1 MGLSNAIAGG
11 IVMVALIS
19 ILLTLPGIMSTT
31 TEVQDAATEMSDI
44 ETEIY
49 NTDISIS
56 SLSASTGS
64 DTITFSLNNDGPEK
78 LWNFDKFNVFVTYIG
93 ASSGQKTETITY
105 SSSCSASAGL
115 WCISSLNNDNL
126 DPGIINEGES
136 ANLSLTVDEN
146 LATGIVIVV
155 VSTQNGVVASTSDS
169 V

>member
-1 MGLSNAIAGG
+1 MGLSNAISGG

-19 ILLTLPGIMSTT
+19 ILLTLPGIMNTT
-31 TEVQDAATEMSDI
+31 SDVQDAANEISDL

-56 SLSASTGS
+56 SLSANTGS
-64 DTITFSLNNDGPEK
+64 DTITYSLNNDGPEK
-78 LWNFDKFNVFVTYIG
+78 LWNFEKFHVFVTYVG
-93 ASSGQKTETITY
+93 VSSGQKTESLTY
-105 SSSCSASAGL
+105 SNTCSAISGQ

-136 ANLSLTVDEN
+136 GNLSLTVDEK
-146 LATGIVIVV
+146 LATGIVAVI
-155 VSTQNGVVASTSDS
+155 VSTQNGVVASASDT